1 MNWVFLLLR
10 HNPNLMQTASKK
22 VINGWAMFDWANS
35 VYNLVITTTFF
46 PIYFTTVAKNGTG
59 PGSDMIN
66 FLGFRFVN
74 SSLYN
79 YSLAAAYL
87 IIALSYPI
95 LTSVADTRGNK
106 KTFMRFFS
114 FMGAFGCTMLF
125 FFKGMDTLWIGIGAF
140 MMAAMGYVGSL
151 VFYNAYLPEIAAP
164 EDRDRI
170 SAKGFSF
177 GYIGSVIMQLIGFGL
192 VLAMPDSTTPIR
204 ITFLLVGLWW
214 FGFAQIT
221 FARLPK
227 INQQDLQ
234 KVNVFKEGFK
244 ETRRIYNEVK
254 LKPVLKRYLRGFF
267 FYSMGVQTVMLAA
280 TIVGSKL
287 LGLPEIKLIVTVVLI
302 QLVAIPGALLISKLS
317 AKFGNFRVL
326 MGLIMLWIVI
336 CFAGYKTAELAEPLK
351 PYHDQVDAM
360 KHNKVLL
367 KEQNAPLAEI
377 EKADKEIEAV
387 IEKFQ
392 PQQAPVE
399 YAFYALAVAVG
410 LVMGGIQS
418 LSRSTYSKLMPQ
430 TKNTASYFS
439 YYDLTEKIAIVI
451 GMFTFGF
458 IAEYTNEHGGMKNSL
473 LSLIIFFVIG
483 LFWLYMALVKE
494 RQLKPTATAG
504 NYDNKL

>member
-1 MNWVFLLLR
+1 
-10 HNPNLMQTASKK
+10 
-22 VINGWAMFDWANS
+22 MFDWANS

-59 PGSDMIN
+59 PNSDVIQ
-66 FLGFRFVN
+66 FLGLRFVN

-87 IIALSYPI
+87 LIALSYPI

-106 KTFMRFFS
+106 KNFMRFFC
-114 FMGAFGCTMLF
+114 FMGAFGCSMLF
-125 FFKGMDTLWIGIGAF
+125 FFTGMDTLWLGIVSF
-140 MMAAMGYVGSL
+140 MLAAMGYVGSL

-164 EDRDRI
+164 QDRDRI
-170 SAKGFSF
+170 SAKGFAF

-192 VLAMPDSTTPIR
+192 VVAMPDSTWPVR

-214 FGFAQIT
+214 FGFAQIA

-227 INQQDLQ
+227 INQQELK

-244 ETRRIYNEVK
+244 ETRRIYKELN
-254 LKPVLKRYLRGFF
+254 LMPVLKRYLRGFF

-287 LGLPEIKLIVTVVLI
+287 LGLPETKLIVTVVLI
-302 QLVAIPGALLISKLS
+302 QLVAIPGAIFISRLS
-317 AKFGNFRVL
+317 KKFGNIKML
-326 MGLIMLWIVI
+326 MAVIMIWVVI
-336 CFAGYKTAELAEPLK
+336 CFAGFKTAELAEPLK
-351 PYHDQVDAM
+351 PYHDRVDLL
-360 KHNKVLL
+360 KDSKRIL
-367 KEQNAPLAEI
+367 KEQNAPIADLQKIDAEI
-377 EKADKEIEAV
+377 EVVVKSFE
-387 IEKFQ
+387 
-392 PQQAPVE
+392 PQQTPVE

-418 LSRSTYSKLMPQ
+418 LSRSTYAKLMPQ

-451 GMFTFGF
+451 GMFSFGF
-458 IAEYTNEHGGMKNSL
+458 IAEYTSEHGGMKNSL
-473 LSLIIFFVIG
+473 LALIIFFLIG
-483 LFWLYMALVKE
+483 LVWLYMALRKQQQV
-494 RQLKPTATAG
+494 G
-504 NYDNKL
+504 NTNPIVANNLNA